1 MVNHKT
7 IFGVLLYSIVLL
19 LSIGIVNA
27 AFTATW
33 DSPTTGMTINGTF
46 NFTVTIASANAAN
59 NITFYY
65 VNGSN
70 PQFTFYQ
77 NLNANQTTY
86 GSSNDTTT
94 LLTEGTTY
102 TIGANVSG
110 YPNLGAGSSTNRTQA
125 EISVTIDQTVPTV
138 IFRVDR
144 DTIGYMDGTGIQVNC
159 GASTDNVDTGL
170 SFNITGYTSTGR
182 SIQRNTGPTA
192 STGITDFS
200 NGDLNEKGDLRLVCS
215 VSDNANLTTHSANFT
230 VRVISKTSDEERVVT
245 QQLGTRSLMFP
256 LIIVLGAGIV
266 VIGLGSMAFK
276 GKGKR

>member
-170 SFNITGYTSTGR
+170 SFNITVYTSTR
-182 SIQRNTGPTA
+182 INIQ
-192 STGITDFS
+192 
-200 NGDLNEKGDLRLVCS
+200 
-215 VSDNANLTTHSANFT
+215 
-230 VRVISKTSDEERVVT
+230 
-245 QQLGTRSLMFP
+245 
-256 LIIVLGAGIV
+256 
-266 VIGLGSMAFK
+266 
-276 GKGKR
+276 